1 MCNNF
6 ITIFENCNFVQ
17 HFNKYYLM
25 NNKKEIVIC
34 LGSSCFARGNK
45 QTVKVIA
52 EYLKANKLENEVFY
66 HGNHCFGKC
75 DKGPFVKI
83 DDVMHENVDSENIIE
98 ILDKIFKRKK

>member
-1 MCNNF
+1 MD
-6 ITIFENCNFVQ
+6 
-17 HFNKYYLM
+17 
-25 NNKKEIVIC
+25 NKKEIIIC

-52 EYLKANKLENEVFY
+52 EYLKVNKLENEVFY

-83 DDVMHENVDSENIIE
+83 GEQIHESVNSENITE
-98 ILDKIFKRKK
+98 T

>member
-1 MCNNF
+1 MD
-6 ITIFENCNFVQ
+6 I
-17 HFNKYYLM
+17 
-25 NNKKEIVIC
+25 KKEIVIC

-52 EYLKANKLENEVFY
+52 EYLKINKLENEVFF

-83 DDVMHENVDSENIIE
+83 DDTIHENVDSENIIE
-98 ILDKIFKRKK
+98 TLDKVFKRKKVIS